1 MELVKQF
8 VKEELKNDRSGH
20 DYQHALRVYSNAK
33 KILKNEKADEKIVL
47 TSALIHDVID
57 KKLFDNI
64 EERIEVV
71 KNFLKDINY
80 SQKEIVEIIYIIS
93 SISWNYGNFAELN
106 SINAKIV
113 RDADRLD
120 AIGAVGIIRTIQFG
134 TSRNQ
139 LFYEDINI
147 KQEGDKYSFNEV
159 SKTILSHFYEKL
171 LIVKDFLHTQTA
183 KQIAVEKQK
192 IMESFLEHFYN
203 EL

>member
-192 IMESFLEHFYN
+192 IMESFL
-203 EL
+203 L